1 MDMFGGKMKA
11 EEKLDDGIDFKRK
24 VRPYEPGG
32 ILSLFF
38 YLVST
43 FLFVIILFH
52 YVCASERDYLF
63 ILFICLCRSSAIQ
76 KEFRL

>member
-1 MDMFGGKMKA
+1 MDMFGGKMKG

-32 ILSLFF
+32 ILSLLF

-43 FLFVIILFH
+43 FLFVIILFYH
-52 YVCASERDYLF
+52 MCESERDYLF

-76 KEFRL
+76 KELKL